1 MQMQPENGEED
12 VIQEGGQDKNT
23 ILEAISEY
31 EEKILC
37 KGAVVSYRI
46 SCLGEV
52 KGENVE
58 GG

>member
-12 VIQEGGQDKNT
+12 VIQEEGQDKNT

-37 KGAVVSYRI
+37 KGAVVSYSI

-52 KGENVE
+52 KEGNVE